1 MKQITAERRDEMIE
15 EVQEIKDELA
25 GLVERLESIVR
36 EMDDNYLHEY
46 LVVQL
51 KIRVDSEHG
60 YLTDDPSLDS
70 VIEAL
75 EEMDT
80 EEGSPD
86 EDGWDEEE

>member
-1 MKQITAERRDEMIE
+1 MNNLTAERRDEMIE
-15 EVQEIKDELA
+15 EVQVIQDELA

-36 EMDDNYLHEY
+36 EMGNGYLREY

-75 EEMDT
+75 EEMDA